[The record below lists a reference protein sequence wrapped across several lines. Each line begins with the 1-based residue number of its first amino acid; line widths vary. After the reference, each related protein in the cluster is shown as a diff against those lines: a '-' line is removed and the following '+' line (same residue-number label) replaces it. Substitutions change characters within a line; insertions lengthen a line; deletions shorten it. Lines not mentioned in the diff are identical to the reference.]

1 MSFDIESL
9 YALLPAVHRL
19 RDAEAARNAPLL
31 SAAEAAELAALHA
44 LAATTGL
51 AGEEAL
57 RHARLDAKARTGPL
71 KALLTLVAEQVQ
83 AIEAALEQLYED
95 SFIETCAPWVVP
107 YIGDLVGFRAVRT
120 GGALAA
126 PRAEVAN
133 TIAARRR
140 KGTAAMLEQTARDL
154 TGLDASAVEY
164 FRRLAVTQHLN
175 HLRPSVGTARLGT
188 DPYMFRGGAFDSS
201 ARSAELPRIA
211 RRRGRYNIGNLGI
224 FLWRIPALPT
234 RRSPAVRVDARRF
247 LFSPLGID
255 APLWAEPVTERDLRH
270 LAGPENVPAP
280 LGRRR
285 LAAELA
291 RHYGA
296 GLLVQRNDAPVPITE
311 VHVCCLEYTGAD
323 PETSDWANMPASG
336 LAIDPEL
343 GRLAFAADQGAD
355 VVVRVSFLSGGNGR
369 IGGGPYARSATMGA
383 DAMPL
388 RVPAATPTLG
398 AALADPDFPGEG
410 VVELG
415 GDDRVTGAAVPPT
428 IRVAAQRRLEIRAA
442 DGSFPT
448 LVAGAPILLSGG
460 DGAELTLNGVRL
472 DGAPL
477 VVPALF
483 NGAPN
488 GLQVLRLRHC
498 TLVPGG
504 GLDRSGRPRNPGTP
518 SLIIEAE
525 NLLVE
530 IESCILGAIRS
541 TEEARLRI
549 RDSVVDANDAANP
562 AIAASDGV
570 AAGAPL
576 WMFNTTVI
584 GATHTRLMGLC
595 SNTLLLGPAVSS
607 QMQQGIVRHSL
618 VAPGSVL
625 PRRYACVAAEEVPP
639 RFASLRYPDPDYARL
654 SPNCD
659 PRIRRGADDEGEMGA
674 FHDAQEAAREAAL
687 LFRLDESLPLNL
699 EAGIFHAAPNG
710 GRP

>member
-19 RDAEAARNAPLL
+19 RDAEAARSAPLL
-31 SAAEAAELAALHA
+31 PPAEAAELAILQV
-44 LAATTGL
+44 LAETTGL
-51 AGEEAL
+51 SGEEAL

-71 KALLTLVAEQVQ
+71 KALLTLVAEQAQ
-83 AIEAALEQLYED
+83 AIEADLDQLYED

-107 YIGDLVGFRAVRT
+107 YIGDLVGYRAVRT

-164 FRRLAVTQHLN
+164 FRRLAVTQQLN
-175 HLRPSVGTARLGT
+175 HLRAGIGTARLT
-188 DPYMFRGGAFDSS
+188 TAPDAFRGGAFDHS
-201 ARSAELPRIA
+201 ARSAEVRRIGS
-211 RRRGRYNIGNLGI
+211 RGGRYNIGNLGI
-224 FLWRIPALPT
+224 FLWRSVALPT
-234 RRSPAVRVDARRF
+234 RHAPAVRVDARRF

-255 APLWAEPVTERDLRH
+255 IPLWAEPVTERDLRS

-291 RHYGA
+291 RHYGT
-296 GLLVQRNDAPVPITE
+296 GLLVLRGDVPVPLAE
-311 VHVCCLEYTGAD
+311 VRVCCLADTGPD
-323 PETSDWANMPASG
+323 PATSPWANLPTSG
-336 LAIDPEL
+336 IAIDPEL
-343 GRLAFAADQGAD
+343 GRLAFSADQDSD
-355 VVVRVSFLSGGNGR
+355 VAIRVSFLTGGNGR
-369 IGGGPYARSATMGA
+369 IGGGPYARAATLDA

-388 RVPAATPTLG
+388 RIPADAPDLG

-410 VVELG
+410 VVEWV
-415 GDDRVTGAAVPPT
+415 GDDRAMGAAVPPV
-428 IRVAAQRRLEIRAA
+428 IQVAAQRRLEIRAA
-442 DGSFPT
+442 DGAFPT
-448 LVAGAPILLSGG
+448 LAAAAPILLTGG
-460 DGAELTLNGVRL
+460 DGAELTLNGLRL

-477 VVPALF
+477 VVPALV
-483 NGAPN
+483 GGVPN

-504 GLDRSGRPRNPGTP
+504 GLDRSGNPRTPGVP

-525 NLLVE
+525 NVLVE
-530 IESCILGAIRS
+530 IESCVLGAIRA

-549 RDSVVDANDAANP
+549 RDSVVDANGAGNAAV
-562 AIAASDGV
+562 AAQDGV

-576 WMFNTTVI
+576 WMFNTTII
-584 GATHTRLMGLC
+584 GTVHTRLMGLC
-595 SNTLLLGPAVSS
+595 SNSILLGTARSS

-618 VAPGSVL
+618 IAPGSIL
-625 PRRYACVAAEEVPP
+625 PRRYACVAAEDVPP
-639 RFASLRYPDPDYARL
+639 RFSSLRYPAPDYARL
-654 SPNCD
+654 SPECD
-659 PRIRRGADDEGEMGA
+659 RRIRRGADDEGEMGA

-687 LFRLDESLPLNL
+687 LFRLEESLPLGL
-699 EAGIFHAAPNG
+699 EAGIFHTAP
-710 GRP
+710 R